1 MKRDDFKSVAGKKL
15 FDLIVGGDIEKEKA
29 WRAMQ
34 TSTRF
39 TPEINAPIP
48 APVEPKHPAAIV
60 EKPTHPALEERTVSG
75 QSFRPVKI
83 PELLELFENSGVVGE
98 KENLL
103 KMTLDSITNTSFFLT
118 GKSSAGKSYLINALL
133 RVLPSELVYR
143 FNETKNGALF
153 KHADKFKDK
162 ILVIYELQTFFRGSG
177 NEKDA
182 LRCIANH
189 EPYTFVDEK
198 GNQLVVDARMVM
210 TSGADQNRYKKMYL
224 DGDVELMRRFHDI
237 RVELNEEKI
246 KNRIAEKNKRF
257 KRNVF
262 TLEGQVLVDEA
273 VVRAYVKHC
282 MKRPDVMLCN
292 PYVDFL
298 SDYVTR
304 AVTDNGD
311 LTAVSKTDD
320 QCKKYVSASAK
331 WNLDERKYSHNSL
344 DGYIAGLEDAHIA
357 KLLIDHDLQRSV
369 DFDWRAC
376 WESGLESMRAA
387 QFPAEVIADY
397 VRRHV
402 VNDSIVVV
410 DPITN
415 SPITLVDYRKPVDR
429 KAMVVSDLVP
439 VFRVDGQEFR
449 PCEIVRED
457 PRDAPRQLPYNP
469 RLLEYKGD
477 QNG

>member
-1 MKRDDFKSVAGKKL
+1 MKRDDFKSVAGRKL
-15 FDLIVGGDIEKEKA
+15 YDLIVKGDIEKERA
-29 WRAMQ
+29 WRSMQ
-34 TSTRF
+34 ARA
-39 TPEINAPIP
+39 PEVSAPTP
-48 APVEPKHPAAIV
+48 APEPVRIV
-60 EKPTHPALEERTVSG
+60 VKEPVRAEPVP
-75 QSFRPVKI
+75 RPVSQPVRPVRL

-103 KMTLDSITNTSFFLT
+103 KMTLDAVTDTSFFLT
-118 GKSSAGKSYLINALL
+118 GKSSAGKSYLMNALL
-133 RVLPSELVYR
+133 RVLPPELVYR

-153 KHADKFKDK
+153 KHADKFRNK

-189 EPYTFVDEK
+189 EPYTFVDDK

-210 TSGADQNRYKKMYL
+210 TSGADQNRYKKMFL
-224 DGDVELMRRFHDI
+224 DGDVELMRRFHNI
-237 RVELNEEKI
+237 RVELTEEKI

-262 TLEGQVLVDEA
+262 TLEGQVAVDEA
-273 VVRAYVKHC
+273 VVRAYVRQC
-282 MKRPDVMLCN
+282 MARPDAMLCN

-331 WNLDERKYSHNSL
+331 WNLDERKYSHNGI
-344 DGYIAGLEDAHIA
+344 DGFIAGLEDAYVA
-357 KLLIDHDLQRSV
+357 KILVDHDLERSV

-387 QFPAEVIADY
+387 QFPAEVIAEY

-415 SPITLVDYRKPVDR
+415 SPVTLVDYRKPVDR
-429 KAMVVSDLVP
+429 KSVVVSDLVP
-439 VFRVDGQEFR
+439 VFRVDGGEFR
-449 PCEIVRED
+449 PCEIVREEL
-457 PRDAPRQLPYNP
+457 PASNAPRQLSYQPK
-469 RLLEYKGD
+469 LLEAPKDG
-477 QNG
+477 